1 MDPDRRPRTGAHGW
15 LAHALCLALAA
26 CAAPRSGA
34 HGVPGTA
41 SRPPAAQGRAT
52 SRNEIPVGPAGGEQ
66 ATGQEP
72 LLPQA
77 IDAGA
82 AASWQPPTP
91 PRSRPPARLPSVAGW
106 VPHGSLSMR
115 YRGRATGDDD
125 DHELRGL
132 LTLDLVNPDAP
143 RASAHVVARG
153 DLDLD
158 GFEKNSVFE
167 DLSDTYD
174 TSLVGKLYL
183 AYADVVLGDLDRP
196 LGTLR
201 AGRQSDARLPE
212 VLRIDGGAF
221 TSRRLGA
228 KEVELGLYG
237 GLPVHLYD
245 DSRDGDVAYGS
256 WLEARPWKGARAR
269 LDWMHVEDE
278 RVLGAAKDD
287 LWALGLW
294 QELSRCWRVEGQHT
308 RIEGAARDVTAR
320 ATFQHPGSETVAR
333 LSYFELLEPQRF
345 RPLELDPFYE
355 ILLDHQ
361 PYRQATASV
370 SRGLGEHLLVDLG
383 YDLRRV
389 SQDADQGEFN
399 RDWERA
405 WGTATLRDL
414 LAQGL
419 SLALTAERWDDDER
433 DIGSLGADLSYRE
446 DGWSGSLGTYW
457 SLYKYELLELEEREE
472 VRTWYL
478 RGTHKLS
485 PHLRLELGY
494 ELEDDDLEVYHTV
507 RGGLLWRF

>member
-1 MDPDRRPRTGAHGW
+1 MRRTEGSPSGDESSTQHRRWRAAS
-15 LAHALCLALAA
+15 LLLALAA
-26 CAAPRSGA
+26 CAAPRADPPGA
-34 HGVPGTA
+34 AGGPPATEGSARTDGVLAAGPDGGEA
-41 SRPPAAQGRAT
+41 SRTPAPVEPQAPEAGAPASPPPARA
-52 SRNEIPVGPAGGEQ
+52 
-66 ATGQEP
+66 
-72 LLPQA
+72 
-77 IDAGA
+77 
-82 AASWQPPTP
+82 QPPV
-91 PRSRPPARLPSVAGW
+91 RLPSVAGW
-106 VPHGSLSMR
+106 VPSGSLSLR

-143 RASAHVVARG
+143 RVSAHVVARG

-158 GFEKNSVFE
+158 GFEKDSVFE

-212 VLRIDGGAF
+212 VLRLDGGAF

-245 DSRDGDVAYGS
+245 VARDGDVAYGS
-256 WLEARPWKGARAR
+256 WLEARPWRGARAR
-269 LDWMHVEDE
+269 LDWMHIEDE

-294 QELSRCWRVEGQHT
+294 QDLSRRWRVEGQHT

-320 ATFQHPGSETVAR
+320 ATFQDPESETVAR

-355 ILLDHQ
+355 ILLDHR

-405 WGTATLRDL
+405 WGTATLRDV
-414 LAQGL
+414 LAEGL
-419 SLALTAERWDDDER
+419 SLALTGERWDDDDR
-433 DIGSLGADLSYRE
+433 DVGSLGADLSYR
-446 DGWSGSLGTYW
+446 DDAWSGSLGTYW
-457 SLYKYELLELEEREE
+457 SLYKYRLLELEEREE

-478 RGTHKLS
+478 RGTRKLS